1 MTTAAGPRR
10 ILCVGALTMDTI
22 FRMNRLPSRPGK
34 YLPIDAMEIAEG
46 MASSAATSSARLG
59 GDVALWG
66 SLGDDAVGDRAR
78 ASIAAEGVDCGPVR
92 RVAGVPSGIAA
103 VLVDGD
109 GERIIVPYYHP
120 NLWRDPVLPAGF
132 AEGAFAAVM
141 VDVRWPEAAAMALR
155 AARQAGAFGIFDA
168 DVASTEV
175 LEMLAPLASHI
186 VASSP
191 GAALLS
197 GVDLPDVAAGSMARR
212 FSAMV
217 VVTAGERGCF
227 WVERGGSGV
236 RHTAAPMVD
245 AVDTT
250 AAGDVFHGAF
260 ALGLIEGLTGE
271 ALVRFASS
279 AAAVKCTRF
288 GGRLG
293 APTRA
298 ETEAMLARSYP

>member
-1 MTTAAGPRR
+1 MVVVPTADMAATTRTANSVRATARDVEVVTAA
-10 ILCVGALTMDTI
+10 T
-22 FRMNRLPSRPGK
+22 PG
-34 YLPIDAMEIAEG
+34 
-46 MASSAATSSARLG
+46 SAAS
-59 GDVALWG
+59 VN
-66 SLGDDAVGDRAR
+66 
-78 ASIAAEGVDCGPVR
+78 AA
-92 RVAGVPSGIAA
+92 
-103 VLVDGD
+103 
-109 GERIIVPYYHP
+109 
-120 NLWRDPVLPAGF
+120 
-132 AEGAFAAVM
+132 
-141 VDVRWPEAAAMALR
+141 
-155 AARQAGAFGIFDA
+155 
-168 DVASTEV
+168 VASTT
-175 LEMLAPLASHI
+175 
-186 VASSP
+186 
-191 GAALLS
+191 G
-197 GVDLPDVAAGSMARR
+197 DVV
-212 FSAMV
+212 V